1 MENKNWYNLS
11 IKETI
16 DAFESDAKK
25 GLSSEQVE
33 KNRQI
38 YGANRIS
45 AAKGQS
51 ALLRFAL
58 QIHQPLI
65 YVLLF
70 SATMAL
76 YLGEYV
82 DAAVIYG
89 VVLVN
94 AIMGFVQEDKALK
107 ALDNLTKTIKLS
119 AHVIRDCNVEVVDS
133 AELVP
138 GDIVILRSGEKVPA
152 DMRLIQVH
160 DLKVDESALTGE
172 SVPVEKDDHSLPENT
187 VLAERN
193 NMVYASTLATFGQA
207 KAIVTETGNHTEI
220 GKISRMIA
228 DAKDLKTPLTE
239 KIEDF
244 SGKLLWLI
252 VFFSVLSFGVGIYK
266 GLPFTETFMSAVAM
280 AVAAIPEG
288 LPAAVTIILAIG
300 VSRMSKRNAIVRKL
314 PAVETL
320 GSTSIICSDKTGTLT
335 ENKMTV
341 QLIVAGGEEFC
352 VSGNGYDFVGE
363 ITPDTPNAAL
373 MEVLKTGVL
382 CNDAHIR
389 QIDDVTFHEGDPT
402 EIALLVAA
410 EKKSLPAETL
420 RQEYP
425 SVDEIPFESD
435 YQYMASLRND
445 KTIYL
450 KGATEAIL
458 PYCTHMLDA
467 KGNKVDLDKKQVLAT
482 MERLASQG
490 LRVLGFAQKTAFE
503 KEKLTHQDVQSN
515 MTFLGMQAM
524 IDPPREE
531 AIRAIA
537 SCHSAG
543 INIKMITGDHV
554 VTAKAIA
561 AKMNLHGKGQ
571 NVDPVVM
578 NGAEIAATSDKDL
591 KKTAPKVDV
600 FARVTPEDKL
610 RLVKA
615 LQANNNIV
623 AMTGDGVNDAPA
635 LKQANIGIAMGQNGT
650 DVAKDA
656 AAIVLL
662 DDNFATIE
670 SAVEEGR
677 CVFDNLI
684 KFIIWTLPTSFAEAL
699 IVMLAIFFNLTI
711 PISPV
716 QILWINMVTT
726 ILLGIM
732 FSFEPRE
739 AGIMQRKPRKPEQK
753 IITGPIFRRMVMV
766 MLLMTALSFVGFEM
780 VIRDGGSVLLGR
792 TLVVN
797 LIVMCGIFLMMSCRS
812 WDKSV
817 LTTGISSNHPMLF
830 GAIGMVVLQLI
841 FTYTSWFKLM
851 FNTEAMPAKYWL
863 IALASGVIVMVA
875 VEVEKF
881 FVRLKMRKE
890 RA

>member
-11 IKETI
+11 VKETL
-16 DAFESDAKK
+16 DALRSNAKQ
-25 GLSSEQVE
+25 GLSGKQVTE
-33 KNRQI
+33 NLEI
-38 YGANRIS
+38 WGPNSIT
-45 AAKGQS
+45 AAKGRS
-51 ALLRFAL
+51 AWIRFLL

-89 VVLVN
+89 VVIVN
-94 AIMGFVQEDKALK
+94 ALMGFVQEDKALK
-107 ALDNLTKTIKLS
+107 ALDNLTKTITIS
-119 AHVIRDCNVEVVDS
+119 AHVIRDCNVEVIDS
-133 AELVP
+133 TALVP

-172 SVPVEKDDHSLPENT
+172 SVPVEKDECELPAET
-187 VLAERN
+187 VLAERA

-207 KAIVTETGNHTEI
+207 KAVVVETGNHTEI

-239 KIEDF
+239 KIEEF

-252 VFFSVLSFGVGIYK
+252 VFFSVLSFGVGMYK

-300 VSRMSKRNAIVRKL
+300 VSRMSKRKAIVRKL

-341 QLIVAGGEEFC
+341 QTIVAGGAEFS
-352 VSGNGYDFVGE
+352 VSGNGYDFNGE
-363 ITPDTPNAAL
+363 ITPDVPNAAL

-382 CNDAHIR
+382 CNEAHIR
-389 QIDDVTFHEGDPT
+389 QIEDVCCHEGDPT

-410 EKKSLPAETL
+410 EKKGLPVETL
-420 RQEYP
+420 RREFP

-445 KTIYL
+445 KTIYV
-450 KGATEAIL
+450 KGAAEAIL
-458 PYCTHMLDA
+458 PYCSQMLDA
-467 KGNKVDLDKKQVLAT
+467 DGNYTAVDKQAVLAK
-482 MERLASQG
+482 MEELAARG
-490 LRVLGFAQKTAFE
+490 LRVLGFAQKRDFD
-503 KEKLTHQDVQSN
+503 KDKLTHRDVQSK
-515 MTFLGMQAM
+515 MTFLGLQAM
-524 IDPPREE
+524 IDPPRPE
-531 AIRAIA
+531 AIKAIA

-561 AKMNLHGKGQ
+561 AKMDLHGRGSQ
-571 NVDPVVM
+571 SEPRVM
-578 NGAEIAATSDKDL
+578 NGAEIAKTSDKQL
-591 KKTAPKVDV
+591 ENIAESVDV

-615 LQANNNIV
+615 LQARNNIV

-684 KFIIWTLPTSFAEAL
+684 KFILWTLPTSFAEAL

-739 AGIMQRKPRKPEQK
+739 AGIMQRKPRRPEQK
-753 IITGPIFRRMVMV
+753 IVTAPILRRMVMV
-766 MLLMTALSFVGFEM
+766 MLLMTALSFAGFEL

-797 LIVMCGIFLMMSCRS
+797 LIVMCGIFLMLSCRS

-817 LTTGISSNHPMLF
+817 LTTGIRGNRPMF
-830 GAIGMVVLQLI
+830 WGAVGMIVLQLI
-841 FTYTSWFKLM
+841 FTYTPWFKVM
-851 FNTEAMPAKYWL
+851 FNTEPMPLQYWG
-863 IALASGVIVMVA
+863 IAVLSGVIVMLA
-875 VEVEKF
+875 VETEKF
-881 FVRLKMRKE
+881 FVRRTLRNS
-890 RA
+890 R